1 MAVDGSRLL
10 RPHFCGETSM
20 MGLTD
25 MLAPLQ
31 NIGRIIVQEGSATS
45 TVHLRMKAID
55 LLGRH
60 QDRSG
65 LVKRKRGVF
74 G

>member
-1 MAVDGSRLL
+1 
-10 RPHFCGETSM
+10 M